1 MEKNIKVSRNAYGA
15 IVAIEADGKSIP
27 VNDIMA
33 RLGDLTSEEGA
44 PILPETFVDFDKKS
58 RGDSLNL
65 DLYGYD
71 PDQNVYVV
79 QIRHFFRR
87 YAKGFANIHKDYVLV
102 GLNET
107 GTAFRHP
114 VGAHGLHAAIRKDP
128 ADPIAVVR
136 AAQKWMWEVTD
147 KQLEKGIRQG
157 DVFLYPVRGRP
168 ANFAPISET
177 TVVVG
182 ESHQINAREFVRDGK
197 GRVYALGPTI
207 RHSKNQHD
215 PVYGEDDETWHA
227 VRLAREANAWEWG
240 ARLGD

>member
-1 MEKNIKVSRNAYGA
+1 MEKNIKVSRNGYGA
-15 IVAIEADGKSIP
+15 IMGIEIDGEQVSVRGIMSRLEALKSE
-27 VNDIMA
+27 D
-33 RLGDLTSEEGA
+33 GE
-44 PILPETFVDFDKKS
+44 PILPETFVDFDKRS

-71 PDQNVYVV
+71 PDQDVYII

-87 YAKGFANIHKDYVLV
+87 YANGFANVHKDYVMV

-128 ADPIAVVR
+128 ENPSAVVR

-147 KQLEKGIRQG
+147 KQLEKAVRQG
-157 DVFLYPVRGRP
+157 DVLMFPVRARP
-168 ANFAPISET
+168 ANAT
-177 TVVVG
+177 AVNGNVVTVG
-182 ESHQINAREFVRDGK
+182 DTHQINASEFVLDGK

-227 VRLAREANAWEWG
+227 VRLAREADVWKWG